1 MAERSA
7 EDWISEWEEMQEE
20 FVEEGTMFKL
30 DIPSVEKT
38 KEWMAEE
45 KPIVNVVHILPPP
58 WK

>member
-1 MAERSA
+1 MVEPTA

>member
-1 MAERSA
+1 MTERSA
-7 EDWISEWEEMQEE
+7 EDWISEWEGMQEE
-20 FVEEGTMFKL
+20 FVEEGTMFSL

-45 KPIVNVVHILPPP
+45 KPILKVIHILPPP

>member
-20 FVEEGTMFKL
+20 FIEEGTMFRL

-38 KEWMAEE
+38 KEWMAGE
-45 KPIVNVVHILPPP
+45 KPILKVNHILPPP

>member
-1 MAERSA
+1 MVERSA